1 MSFRQVT
8 FTSHSLLHC
17 IKALKCKM
25 NLLGVTLIDY
35 ALLCEVEQDGDRNEG
50 SARCYWASVLAKS
63 DVLRLFFE
71 HFKAK
76 LCTLWGSGLDYNEL
90 KLRILRL
97 LSKTGP
103 MDSSSLA
110 STIAESKEITLD
122 IHALRMALMRYH
134 KQGLLKRE
142 RSGGTFT
149 YALTERGIQ
158 RLRWLEQQTTKPNS
172 KS

>member
-1 MSFRQVT
+1 M
-8 FTSHSLLHC
+8 
-17 IKALKCKM
+17 KCKT
-25 NLLGVTLIDY
+25 NLLGVTLIDN

-50 SARCYWASVLAKS
+50 SARCYSASVLVKS

-76 LCTLWGSGLDYNEL
+76 QCTLWGSGLNYNVL

-103 MDSSSLA
+103 TDSSSLA

-142 RSGGTFT
+142 RAGGTFT

-172 KS
+172 KL